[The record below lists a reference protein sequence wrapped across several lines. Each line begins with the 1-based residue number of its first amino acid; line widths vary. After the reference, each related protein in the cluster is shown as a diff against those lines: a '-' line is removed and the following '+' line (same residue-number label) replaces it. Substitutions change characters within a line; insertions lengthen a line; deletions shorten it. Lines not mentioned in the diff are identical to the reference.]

1 MVELEQTAMLLIVHS
16 GNARAH
22 AYEAFDLALSSDFAT
37 AKTKLQEATTE
48 LNLAHSTQTGLIQ
61 AEASGN
67 GAPLSLLLVHAQDH
81 LMSAMVELNLME
93 RLIRMMEV
101 RR

>member
-16 GNARAH
+16 GNARSH
-22 AYEAFDLALSSDFAT
+22 AYEAFDLALGNDYPA
-37 AKTKLQEATTE
+37 AKAKLQEATAE
-48 LNLAHSTQTGLIQ
+48 LNLAHATQTGLIQ

-81 LMSAMVELNLME
+81 LMSAMVEINLME
-93 RLIRMMEV
+93 RLIRMMEA